1 MTVRKFLYDELTW
14 EEIKEVVK
22 ENRVVL
28 ITTATLEDHGPHL
41 PLVTDVTIGLEVA
54 RRASEKVSE
63 DVLLMSP
70 NYHGYSPHHADFP
83 GGVYIDG
90 NTFVEYMLDITK
102 SLIGHGFRKILF
114 YNTHG
119 SNAPWVNIIARLT
132 VMRHP
137 DIHVWASV
145 ANLHGIT
152 DYRNAEHEIL
162 EVYGG
167 SSHAGEAETSMMLAL
182 RPDLVYMDKAP
193 REMPLWSDGAM
204 KDAPPEEDRPFVWGG
219 EWWSAI
225 TVSGVIGDAT
235 VATKE
240 KGEKLLEAKVDA
252 LVKIIK
258 AAKAWEIRSKLDHH

>member
-22 ENRVVL
+22 EDRVVL

-54 RRASEKVSE
+54 RRASEKVSD

-83 GGVYIDG
+83 GGVYIEG

-137 DIHVWASV
+137 DKHVWASV
-145 ANLHGIT
+145 ANLQGIE

-182 RPDLVYMDKAP
+182 RPDLVNMDKAP

-225 TVSGVIGDAT
+225 TESGVIGDAT